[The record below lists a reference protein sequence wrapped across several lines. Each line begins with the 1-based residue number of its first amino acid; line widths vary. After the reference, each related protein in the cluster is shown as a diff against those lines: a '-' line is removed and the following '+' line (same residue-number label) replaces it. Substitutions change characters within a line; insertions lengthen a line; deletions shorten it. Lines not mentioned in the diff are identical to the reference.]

1 MRRPE
6 SITLG
11 KLRHLD
17 RAKRGLHFGYQS
29 MTNILMDC

>member
-17 RAKRGLHFGYQS
+17 RAKRGFGYQI
-29 MTNILMDC
+29 MTNILMDR